1 MAARHSR
8 EGKEAMVREMI
19 EFSKDGLWVRGEKI
33 IPMCAEFHY
42 WRMEPRWWD
51 DVLGRLIKGPR

>member
-1 MAARHSR
+1 
-8 EGKEAMVREMI
+8 MVREMI